1 MTRDHLPNTGTAPQ
15 RRYHATM
22 APSAAD
28 RRTPLRV
35 ELPRDTALQL
45 LATARNMPPE
55 QRAELDA
62 LTDEQIRDQLIEFK
76 GPDVMRRIMR
86 DYLDNFDK
94 GVPDHR

>member
-1 MTRDHLPNTGTAPQ
+1 M
-15 RRYHATM
+15 
-22 APSAAD
+22 
-28 RRTPLRV
+28 PL
-35 ELPRDTALQL
+35 
-45 LATARNMPPE
+45 E